1 MQNTLKNLH
10 TSQENFKPQTCTRYD
25 ITKDYNLQPTM
36 CKNNNYSYIN
46 FQQSCIHLYY
56 DLVSI
61 IGQFEI
67 GVQKG
72 KVPLMKK
79 PWTNMHITNVQMPC
93 QSILNLSLY
102 KSQGEKG
109 YIIFHIANDLEYAT
123 LASFMNSE
131 KWTINKLFMASWRS
145 G

>member
-1 MQNTLKNLH
+1 
-10 TSQENFKPQTCTRYD
+10 
-25 ITKDYNLQPTM
+25 
-36 CKNNNYSYIN
+36 
-46 FQQSCIHLYY
+46 
-56 DLVSI
+56 
-61 IGQFEI
+61 
-67 GVQKG
+67 
-72 KVPLMKK
+72 
-79 PWTNMHITNVQMPC
+79 MPC
-93 QSILNLSLY
+93 QSILNLLLY